1 MFLDD
6 ALLVPTQVCL
16 VVAAFN
22 SGQFEFNSQVFRS
35 LTSATFNASALTAV

>member
-22 SGQFEFNSQVFRS
+22 SGQFELNSLGLQVTYQCNF
-35 LTSATFNASALTAV
+35 